1 MWAKRQ
7 WKDLLNAKRIKYLT
21 TQNSIFSRNILQ
33 NEDKI
38 KILGKNKENASPAY
52 QEQMLKEVSSLSRR
66 QMIQDRISNLQKE
79 MKNTGNGNS
88 VGKGKIIFSSCP

>member
-1 MWAKRQ
+1 MS
-7 WKDLLNAKRIKYLT
+7 T
-21 TQNSIFSRNILQ
+21 PNSTFSRNILQ
-33 NEDKI
+33 NEYKI

-66 QMIQDRISNLQKE
+66 QMIQDKIANLQKE

-88 VGKGKIIFSSCP
+88 VGKCKIIFS